1 MLKQLFLIQFTQG
14 HSEALTEKSIRQ
26 AKILD
31 DKFVAD
37 ETFPHI
43 VLCPSS
49 PQAQKMAKIIA
60 AKFSM
65 SHWVLPVETNGS
77 LDDYGEDPHE
87 EKDRQAL
94 QDIEAAMQQNSF
106 VIVVTDPLRVE
117 GISRILGQDI
127 RLKNTE
133 CLVYERQQG
142 LTEKGGPFTLAGR
155 LMVNEPAPNESVVLP
170 KDSFSKRLL
179 HFVQDHIT
187 CRGVRVGA
195 LVSAAALAALGI
207 IAEVD
212 GRFGL
217 FGITEI
223 KVVAGQEQLAV
234 HIPLHFVPTQRLQ
247 TKALRLKQEEMIEL
261 QRRSFAAKEQ
271 SAQAQADVAGLF
283 ISNNA

>member
-1 MLKQLFLIQFTQG
+1 MLKQLFLIQFAQG

-179 HFVQDHIT
+179 HFVQDHVT

-261 QRRSFAAKEQ
+261 QRRSVAAKEQ

>member
-1 MLKQLFLIQFTQG
+1 MHYAQG

-43 VLCPSS
+43 VLCASS

-65 SHWVLPVETNGS
+65 SRWAIPVEITGS
-77 LDDYGEDPHE
+77 LDDYSDGLHE
-87 EKDRQAL
+87 EKDRQTL
-94 QDIEAAMQQNSF
+94 QDIEATMQQHS
-106 VIVVTDPLRVE
+106 VVLVVAGLLRVE

-142 LTEKGGPFTLAGR
+142 LTEKGGPLTLAGR
-155 LMVNEPAPNESVVLP
+155 LMVNEPAPNVSVVLQKSAFP
-170 KDSFSKRLL
+170 KRLL

-187 CRGVRVGA
+187 CRGVRIGA

-223 KVVAGQEQLAV
+223 KVVAGQEQFAV
-234 HIPLHFVPTQRLQ
+234 HIPLHCVPTQRLQ
-247 TKALRLKQEEMIEL
+247 TKVLRLKQEEMIEL
-261 QRRSFAAKEQ
+261 QRISVAAKEQ
-271 SAQAQADVAGLF
+271 SAQAQADVADLF
-283 ISNNA
+283 IRINA

>member
-1 MLKQLFLIQFTQG
+1 MHYAQG

-43 VLCPSS
+43 VLCASS

-65 SHWVLPVETNGS
+65 SRWAIPVETTGS
-77 LDDYGEDPHE
+77 LDDYSDGSHE

-94 QDIEAAMQQNSF
+94 QDIETAMQQHS
-106 VIVVTDPLRVE
+106 VVLVVTGSLRVE

-142 LTEKGGPFTLAGR
+142 LTEKGGPLTLAGR
-155 LMVNEPAPNESVVLP
+155 LMVNDPTPNTSVMLSKSAFP
-170 KDSFSKRLL
+170 KRLL
-179 HFVQDHIT
+179 HFVLDHIT
-187 CRGVRVGA
+187 CRGVRIGA

-217 FGITEI
+217 SGITEI
-223 KVVAGQEQLAV
+223 KVVAGQEQLSV
-234 HIPLHFVPTQRLQ
+234 HIPLHCVPVQREQ
-247 TKALRLKQEEMIEL
+247 TKALRLKQEKLIEL
-261 QRRSFAAKEQ
+261 QRRS
-271 SAQAQADVAGLF
+271 VAVKKQL
-283 ISNNA
+283 A

>member
-1 MLKQLFLIQFTQG
+1 MLKQLFLMHYAQG

-43 VLCPSS
+43 VLCASS

-65 SHWVLPVETNGS
+65 SRWAIPVETTGS
-77 LDDYGEDPHE
+77 LDDYSDGPHE

-94 QDIEAAMQQNSF
+94 QDIEAAMQQNS
-106 VIVVTDPLRVE
+106 VVLVVTGPLRVE

-142 LTEKGGPFTLAGR
+142 LIEKGGPLTLAGR
-155 LMVNEPAPNESVVLP
+155 LMVNDPTPNVSVVLP
-170 KDSFSKRLL
+170 KSAFPKRLL

-187 CRGVRVGA
+187 CRGVRIGA

-207 IAEVD
+207 IAEGD
-212 GRFGL
+212 GRLGL
-217 FGITEI
+217 SGITEI
-223 KVVAGQEQLAV
+223 KVVAGREQFSV
-234 HIPLHFVPTQRLQ
+234 HIPLHCVPAQREQ
-247 TKALRLKQEEMIEL
+247 TKALRLKQEKRIEL
-261 QRRSFAAKEQ
+261 QRRPVAAKEQ
-271 SAQAQADVAGLF
+271 SAQA
-283 ISNNA
+283 

>member
-1 MLKQLFLIQFTQG
+1 MLKQLILMHYAQG
-14 HSEALTEKSIRQ
+14 HSEALTEKSLRQ

-43 VLCPSS
+43 VLCVSS

-65 SHWVLPVETNGS
+65 SRWAIPVETTGS
-77 LDDYGEDPHE
+77 LDDYSEGPHE

-106 VIVVTDPLRVE
+106 VLVVTGPLRVE
-117 GISRILGQDI
+117 GISRILGQEV
-127 RLKNTE
+127 RLKDTE

-142 LTEKGGPFTLAGR
+142 MTEKGGPFTLAGR
-155 LMVNEPAPNESVVLP
+155 LMVDEPAPHVSVVLP
-170 KDSFSKRLL
+170 KSSFPKRLL

-187 CRGVRVGA
+187 CRGVRIGA
-195 LVSAAALAALGI
+195 LLSAAALAALGI
-207 IAEVD
+207 IVEVD

-223 KVVAGQEQLAV
+223 KVVAGQEQLLV
-234 HIPLHFVPTQRLQ
+234 HIPLQCVPTQRLQ
-247 TKALRLKQEEMIEL
+247 TKALRLKREEMIEL
-261 QRRSFAAKEQ
+261 HRRSVATKEQ
-271 SAQAQADVAGLF
+271 SAQAQAEVADLF
-283 ISNNA
+283 VRINA

>member
-1 MLKQLFLIQFTQG
+1 MHYAQG
-14 HSEALTEKSIRQ
+14 HSEALTEKSMRQ

-43 VLCPSS
+43 VLCASS
-49 PQAQKMAKIIA
+49 PQAQLMAKIIA

-65 SHWVLPVETNGS
+65 SHWVLPVETTGS
-77 LDDYGEDPHE
+77 LDDYGDGPHE
-87 EKDRQAL
+87 EKDHQAL
-94 QDIEAAMQQNSF
+94 LDIEAAMQQNSF
-106 VIVVTDPLRVE
+106 VLVVAGPLRVE
-117 GISRILGQDI
+117 GICRILGQNI

-155 LMVNEPAPNESVVLP
+155 LMVDEPAPNLRVVLP
-170 KDSFSKRLL
+170 KSSFPKRLL

-187 CRGVRVGA
+187 CRGVRIGA
-195 LVSAAALAALGI
+195 LVSAAALVALGF

-212 GRFGL
+212 GHFGL

-234 HIPLHFVPTQRLQ
+234 HIPLHCVPIQKLQ
-247 TKALRLKQEEMIEL
+247 TKALRLKHEEMIEL
-261 QRRSFAAKEQ
+261 QRRSVAAKKQ
-271 SAQAQADVAGLF
+271 FAQAQANVEDLF
-283 ISNNA
+283 MRING

>member
-1 MLKQLFLIQFTQG
+1 MLKQLFLMHYAQG
-14 HSEALTEKSIRQ
+14 HSEALTEKSMRQ

-43 VLCPSS
+43 VLCASS
-49 PQAQKMAKIIA
+49 PQAQLMAKIIA

-65 SHWVLPVETNGS
+65 SHWVLPVETIGS
-77 LDDYGEDPHE
+77 LDDYGDGPHE
-87 EKDRQAL
+87 EKDHQAL
-94 QDIEAAMQQNSF
+94 LDIEAAMQQNSF
-106 VIVVTDPLRVE
+106 VLVVAGPLRAE
-117 GISRILGQDI
+117 GICRILGQNI

-155 LMVNEPAPNESVVLP
+155 LMVDEPAPNLRVVQP
-170 KDSFSKRLL
+170 KSSFPKRLL

-187 CRGVRVGA
+187 CRGVRIGA
-195 LVSAAALAALGI
+195 LVSAAALVALGF

-212 GRFGL
+212 GHFGL

-234 HIPLHFVPTQRLQ
+234 HIPLHCVPLQKLQ
-247 TKALRLKQEEMIEL
+247 TKSLRLKHEEMIEL
-261 QRRSFAAKEQ
+261 QRRSVAAKEQ
-271 SAQAQADVAGLF
+271 FAQAQANVEDLF
-283 ISNNA
+283 MRIKG